1 MAARIEEIRVESW
14 EALNEALYRGSW
26 NPEIQRHRSDHV
38 FRGLSCV
45 EWPLVTALSRL
56 GGNYR
61 ELEAHLLRNFRKYAQ
76 QSLSFSD
83 SEWAWLAVA
92 QHHGLP
98 TRLMDW
104 TYSPFVALHFAT
116 ERVKHFDR
124 DGIIWCV
131 NYVGVHETL
140 PPKLRRLLQQERSNA
155 FTVEMLASVA
165 ANLRELEALSHEPFA
180 LFFEPPSFDERIINQ
195 FALFSMM
202 SDPDAQL
209 DSWLGARPDL
219 VRRVIIPAHCK
230 WEMRDKLD
238 QANITER
245 VLFPGLDGLSC
256 WLRRHYTPR
265 AAELETQNEDE
276 STLITRNLHQLPGN
290 RKAS

>member
-1 MAARIEEIRVESW
+1 MPRNSVEEIRVDSW
-14 EALNEALYRGSW
+14 EELNEALYRDSW
-26 NPEIQRHRSDHV
+26 NREIRRFRSDYV
-38 FRGLSCV
+38 FRGLSCA

-76 QSLSFSD
+76 KSLSLSD
-83 SEWAWLAVA
+83 SEWNWLAVA

-116 ERVKHFDR
+116 ECVEAFDC

-131 NYVGVHETL
+131 NYVGVHATL
-140 PPKLRRLLQQERSNA
+140 PPKLRRLLDQERSNA
-155 FTVEMLASVA
+155 FTVGMLDSGA
-165 ANLRELEALSHEPFA
+165 ANLRELESLSREPFA
-180 LFFEPPSFDERIINQ
+180 LYFEPPSFDERIVNQ

-209 DSWLGARPDL
+209 DQWLARHPEL
-219 VRRVIIPAHCK
+219 LRRVIIPARCK

-265 AAELETQNEDE
+265 PESANNELEPGATDLAAREF
-276 STLITRNLHQLPGN
+276 PGN
-290 RKAS
+290 CKAS

>member
-1 MAARIEEIRVESW
+1 MARHGIEEIRVESW
-14 EALNEALYRGSW
+14 EEANEALYRGSW
-26 NPEIQRHRSDHV
+26 NKDIRRFRSDYV
-38 FRGLSCV
+38 FRGLSCAD
-45 EWPLVTALSRL
+45 WPLVTALSRL

-61 ELEAHLLRNFRKYAQ
+61 ELEAHLLRNFRKYAR
-76 QSLSFSD
+76 QSVPVVD
-83 SEWAWLAVA
+83 SEWNWLAIA

-116 ERVKHFDR
+116 DRVQSFAN

-131 NYVGVHETL
+131 NYVGVHEML
-140 PPKLRRLLQQERSNA
+140 PSKLRRLLDEERSNA
-155 FTVEMLASVA
+155 FTVDMLAGA
-165 ANLRELEALSHEPFA
+165 AKNLRELEALSRQPFA
-180 LFFEPPSFDERIINQ
+180 LYFEPPSFDERIVNQ

-202 SDPDAQL
+202 SDPDVQL
-209 DSWLGARPDL
+209 GSWLAKRPDL

-238 QANITER
+238 QGNITER

-265 AAELETQNEDE
+265 AEPAESAETD
-276 STLITRNLHQLPGN
+276 STDSNLRGFPEK
-290 RKAS
+290 RRVS